1 MAGRG
6 MMRRIAD
13 YPMAWVALFAALAVL
28 AGRMAPMPVP
38 WGGRLGGLL
47 IVAGLGLIVVAG
59 VTMRRAGATVDPTR
73 PPTELVTHG
82 IFAWSRNPIYLGAA
96 VVLAGVAL
104 AAAAP
109 LALVLVALFVAVTN
123 RRFIAREEAWL
134 AERYPTAFSA
144 WSRHTRR
151 WL

>member
-1 MAGRG
+1 MASGG

-13 YPMAWVALFAALAVL
+13 YPMAWVALFAALAGL
-28 AGRMAPMPVP
+28 AGRVAPMPVP
-38 WGGRLGGLL
+38 WGGQVGSLL
-47 IVAGLGLIVVAG
+47 IGVGLGLIVMAG
-59 VTMRRAGATVDPTR
+59 RTMRRAGATVDPTR
-73 PPTELVTHG
+73 PPTTLVTHG

-96 VVLAGVAL
+96 VVLAGIAL
-104 AAAAP
+104 VAAAP
-109 LALVLVALFVAVTN
+109 LALGLVALFVAIAN
-123 RRFIAREEAWL
+123 RRFIGREEAWL